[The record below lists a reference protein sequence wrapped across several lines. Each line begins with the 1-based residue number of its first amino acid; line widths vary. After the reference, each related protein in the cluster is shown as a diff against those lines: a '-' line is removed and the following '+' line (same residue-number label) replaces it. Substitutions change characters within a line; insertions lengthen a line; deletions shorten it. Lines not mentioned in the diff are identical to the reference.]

1 MKTFRSLAAALL
13 VSALAFACDRSPTV
27 TPSLSPSLTFE
38 VEQTLMAE
46 QDLVWQ
52 ESEASRTAYDSLNAE
67 WDSYAKYYEV
77 TSSGIVN
84 CEPLQYKADVK
95 VIGPGG
101 GDLSIGPHKLRIPRG
116 ALKQDVVITGKIPV
130 GLWVGVRLSPEGL
143 TFAKPVQLTLSY
155 KHCYLPAEHRERV
168 VQADD
173 SLNVLA
179 YPLSRDQTKTGVVDA
194 WLEHFSNYA
203 IAW

>member
-1 MKTFRSLAAALL
+1 MKTFRSLAVALL
-13 VSALAFACDRSPTV
+13 VSALASACDRSPTV
-27 TPSLSPSLTFE
+27 TSSLSPSLTFE
-38 VEQTLMAE
+38 VEQTLTAE
-46 QDLVWQ
+46 QDRVVQ
-52 ESEASRTAYDSLNAE
+52 ESEASRTAYDSLDAE
-67 WDSYAKYYEV
+67 WDSYGVYYDV
-77 TSSGIVN
+77 TSSGIVY

-116 ALKQDVVITGKIPV
+116 ALKQDVVITGEIPV

-155 KHCYLPAEHRERV
+155 KHCYLPPEHRERV
-168 VQADD
+168 AYTDD

-194 WLEHFSNYA
+194 WLDHFSNYA